1 MGATMIKKLILF
13 LFFLLISFNV
23 EAANRFAVCTVTCT
37 WDGSSTAMWST
48 STGGTTGASVPGSA
62 DAVILDAATCVG
74 GVTCTI
80 TVNTGFNVLSVTMG
94 ACTAATTGCILDFSV
109 NNNSPTIGTFSNS
122 GTGTRN
128 LKMGSG
134 TWTING
140 TNSTLFDHGTIT
152 GLTFNC
158 SACTILVQA
167 ASAPGSQRFLVLNT
181 LTYNAITIN
190 DPVETTKLAL
200 ATTGNFTVT
209 TLTITNAY
217 WLQFTGGGTVIVTNN
232 FSWNNTSSTPGL
244 LNSQSVN
251 NGTTLQ
257 VGGTVTMSW
266 VAIQNVTKAGAG
278 SITATNS
285 FDLGGNT
292 GVTITV
298 PAGGARIIGG

>member
-1 MGATMIKKLILF
+1 MGATMIRKLTLL

-128 LKMGSG
+128 LKMGNG

-140 TNSTLFDHGTIT
+140 TNSSIFDHGTIT
-152 GLTFNC
+152 NLTFASNG
-158 SACTILVQA
+158 STILVQA
-167 ASAPGSQRFLVLNT
+167 ASAPGSQRFLVMNT
-181 LTYNAITIN
+181 LTYNAITVN
-190 DPVETTKLAL
+190 DPVETTKLGL
-200 ATTGNFTVT
+200 STTGNFTVT

-217 WLQFTGGGTVIVTNN
+217 FLQFTGGGTVTITNG

-244 LNSQSVN
+244 LNSQSAN
-251 NGTTLQ
+251 NGTTLS
-257 VGGTVTMSW
+257 VGGVVTMNW

-292 GVTITV
+292 GVTITI